1 MSLDLEHY
9 RRIIELEIGKFP
21 RKDVNITKDFRDIGL
36 QYLGISHAH
45 LRKLK
50 IEEIYLLSVEDQ
62 FEIFTYCFHTSEIFE
77 VLTYVLINLDSISA
91 ELLFSRKED
100 VVKLSYDIEHWIH
113 SDLLSKIYANLVNYK
128 KSFLHFLGEFTI
140 NGNSWQK
147 RLSLTSLVY
156 YASQRKNILQFE
168 LVIQKVKMLLSEKD
182 YYVQKGLGWTLKELY
197 TLYPEETLEFLEI
210 YIKDISAD
218 AFGAATEKLPLG
230 TKDNLKEIRKNSASN
245 PDEFEKKPAYERL

>member
-1 MSLDLEHY
+1 MIDLEKY
-9 RRIIELEIGKFP
+9 RRIIELEIGKLP
-21 RKDVNITKDFRDIGL
+21 RKNVTITKDFRDLEL
-36 QYLGISHAH
+36 QYLGISHTH

-62 FEIFTYCFHTSEIFE
+62 FEIFAYCFHTSEIFE
-77 VLTYVLINLDSISA
+77 VLTYVLMQLDLI
-91 ELLFSRKED
+91 EVDFLFSRKED
-100 VVKLSYDIEHWIH
+100 VVKLSYDVEHWIH
-113 SDLLSKIYANLVNYK
+113 SDLLSKIYAKLVDYK

-147 RLSLTSLVY
+147 RLSLTSLLY

-168 LVIQKVKMLLSEKD
+168 LVIQKVKMLLSEND

-197 TLYPEETLEFLEI
+197 ILYPEETLEFLEI

-218 AFGAATEKLPLG
+218 AFGAATEKLPLD
-230 TKDNLKEIRKNSASN
+230 TKEKLKEIRKNSVSN